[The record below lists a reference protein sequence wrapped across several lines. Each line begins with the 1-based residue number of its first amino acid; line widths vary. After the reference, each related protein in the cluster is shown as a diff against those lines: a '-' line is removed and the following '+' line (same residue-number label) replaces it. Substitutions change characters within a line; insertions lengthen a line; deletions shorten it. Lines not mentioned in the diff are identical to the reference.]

1 MMEEIEILDLEKTE
15 NHQAYYQQLIE
26 IIKEPT
32 KANSLVIDFEF
43 TISSCQSKITK
54 YEIDGSNQVLLTKTF
69 SNNKEV
75 LTQIIEPFIQVFASK
90 NNIVINSL
98 SPGKE
103 NTTTLK
109 IISEKNDMCNIT
121 GLDDETA
128 TKLLDLVD
136 NIKRKAPIVN
146 NQQKIDEKGVGNVFD
161 FLISLLVVGLILLS
175 MLVPNFVK

>member
-1 MMEEIEILDLEKTE
+1 MMEEIEILDLEPTE
-15 NHQAYYQQLIE
+15 NHQTYYQQLTE
-26 IIKEPT
+26 ITKEPT
-32 KANSLVIDFEF
+32 KENSLVIDFEF

-54 YEIDGSNQVLLTKTF
+54 YEIDGSNQVLLSKTF

-75 LTQIIEPFIQVFASK
+75 LTQIIEPFVKDFASK
-90 NNIVINSL
+90 NNIVINTL

-103 NTTTLK
+103 NTNTLK

-121 GLDDETA
+121 GLDDELA

-136 NIKRKAPIVN
+136 NTKRKTPIVN
-146 NQQKIDEKGVGNVFD
+146 NQQKIDEKGVGNVFA
-161 FLISLLVVGLILLS
+161 FLISLLVVGIILLS